1 MHSDVIIKYHYFG
14 VTYSLIS
21 EFSEG
26 TTLNLLIALGL
37 STWYATKI

>member
-1 MHSDVIIKYHYFG
+1 MHRNIINKYHHFG

-26 TTLNLLIALGL
+26 TTPILLIALGL